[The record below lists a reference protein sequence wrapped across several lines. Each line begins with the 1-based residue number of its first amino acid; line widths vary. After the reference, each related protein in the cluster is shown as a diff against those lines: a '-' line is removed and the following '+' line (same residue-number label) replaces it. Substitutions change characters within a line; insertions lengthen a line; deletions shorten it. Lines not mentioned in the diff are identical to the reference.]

1 MLFTQSYSTAKKRG
15 IVQPGSKQ
23 ICLAIGTTCVSIGT
37 YAITARMLGVT
48 EFGSYAF
55 LHWVATVSTPLI
67 GIGMTTFSSSQL
79 VSLQSRETLS
89 SIAGIFYFLWERQ
102 YRKLWL
108 YGLLYLLLA
117 FPFYQIFH
125 IGTPLL
131 LLFSNLA
138 VLPLF
143 LNNIVAITLRSLR
156 RADLLAILRLSGE
169 TITLL
174 LIVVA
179 SQIKGERLETFLLA
193 FAFAGALT
201 LILAVV
207 YITRQLPQQTAQ
219 PPDIFLCQRL
229 EQNFMHMPLPLLIDV
244 IIWQQSEVLL
254 IGLWRGPAE
263 IGLYTISVLISSSII
278 QITPFLLS
286 TWLLPFFLRRQ
297 QGQHYLSP
305 YDAFV
310 KTSCYM
316 AFLAV
321 PICILVMFSSP
332 YLVSFGLGADYLPL
346 IKPLRILLISS
357 AFGSIATVSL
367 TRLIVNG
374 WQKTTQS
381 INIVAALLNI
391 ALAIPCTMYWGVSG
405 AALACMI
412 AQITSA
418 AGSMVLCGRLL
429 LKQDMAHAKDMQ

>member
-1 MLFTQSYSTAKKRG
+1 MLFTQSYSTARKRG

-23 ICLAIGTTCVSIGT
+23 LCLAIGTTCVSIGI
-37 YAITARMLGVT
+37 YAITARMLGLT
-48 EFGSYAF
+48 EFGSYVF

-79 VSLQSRETLS
+79 VRLQSRETPS
-89 SIAGIFYFLWERQ
+89 SIAGIFYFLWDRQ

-117 FPFYQIFH
+117 LPFYQIFH

-156 RADLLAILRLSGE
+156 RADLLAILRLGGE
-169 TITLL
+169 IITLS
-174 LIVVA
+174 LIVAA
-179 SQIKGERLETFLLA
+179 SQINGERLETSLLA
-193 FAFAGALT
+193 FALAGTLT

-219 PPDIFLCQRL
+219 PPGIFLCQRL
-229 EQNFMHMPLPLLIDV
+229 EQNFMHTPLPLLIDV
-244 IIWQQSEVLL
+244 IIWQQSEVLFL
-254 IGLWRGPAE
+254 GLWWGPAE

-278 QITPFLLS
+278 QIAPFLLS

-332 YLVSFGLGADYLPL
+332 YLVSFGLGASYLPL
-346 IKPLRILLISS
+346 VKPLRILLIASV
-357 AFGSIATVSL
+357 FGSIATVSL
-367 TRLIVNG
+367 TRLTANG
-374 WQKTTQS
+374 WQKATQN
-381 INIVAALLNI
+381 INVVAALLNI
-391 ALAIPCTMYWGVSG
+391 VLAIPCTMYWGISG

-429 LKQDMAHAKDMQ
+429 LKQDIASAKDVP

>member
-1 MLFTQSYSTAKKRG
+1 MLFMQSYSTARKRG

-23 ICLAIGTTCVSIGT
+23 LFLAIGTTCVSIGT
-37 YAITARMLGVT
+37 YAITAHTLSLT
-48 EFGSYAF
+48 EFGSYVF

-67 GIGMTTFSSSQL
+67 GIGMTTLSSSQL
-79 VSLQSRETLS
+79 VSVQSRETLS
-89 SIAGIFYFLWERQ
+89 SITGIFYFLWDRQ
-102 YRKLWL
+102 YRKLWF

-117 FPFYQIFH
+117 LPFYQVFH

-138 VLPLF
+138 ILPLF
-143 LNNIVAITLRSLR
+143 LSNIVAITLRSLR
-156 RADLLAILRLSGE
+156 RADLLAILRLCGE
-169 TITLL
+169 IITLS

-179 SQIKGERLETFLLA
+179 SQINGEHLETFLLA
-193 FAFAGALT
+193 FALAGTLT

-207 YITRQLPQQTAQ
+207 YITRQLPRQTAQ
-219 PPDIFLCQRL
+219 PPDIFLRQRL
-229 EQNFMHMPLPLLIDV
+229 EQNFMHTPLPLLIDA
-244 IIWQQSEVLL
+244 IIWQQSEILL
-254 IGLWRGPAE
+254 LGLWRGPAE
-263 IGLYTISVLISSSII
+263 IAFYTISVLISSSII
-278 QITPFLLS
+278 QITPSLLS

-332 YLVSFGLGADYLPL
+332 YLVSFGLGARYLPL
-346 IKPLRILLISS
+346 VKPLRILLISS
-357 AFGSIATVSL
+357 VFGSIASVSL
-367 TRLIVNG
+367 TRLTANG

-391 ALAIPCTMYWGVSG
+391 VLAIPCTMYWGISG

-412 AQITSA
+412 SQITSA
-418 AGSMVLCGRLL
+418 LGSMVLCGRLL
-429 LKQDMAHAKDMQ
+429 LKQDMVSAKDMS